1 VAILE
6 APFSIKSAG
15 GRQYSTN
22 FVSVLAKSFN
32 IPYFR
37 LVGRSTNDLYSTNVN
52 SNQINMKPDLS
63 QLLIELIKK
72 SNNTNKPIVVYY
84 IYNHNNGLYI
94 SEKLLDYQRSNLN
107 FADNIFIH
115 KLDYISDSFDML
127 KYLLYFYIF

>member
-1 VAILE
+1 
-6 APFSIKSAG
+6 
-15 GRQYSTN
+15 
-22 FVSVLAKSFN
+22 
-32 IPYFR
+32 
-37 LVGRSTNDLYSTNVN
+37 
-52 SNQINMKPDLS
+52 MKPDLS